1 MAPRSDSMASPPLRD
16 AAGPTMIEPPPHLT
30 PSGRGYVVSFAAVLS
45 QQKAN
50 ETASAIVVNGV
61 HPRVVSSQSG
71 STTLYRVVLGPYS
84 TREEADR
91 VGRDSKRQYWIYEE
105 SQ

>member
-1 MAPRSDSMASPPLRD
+1 
-16 AAGPTMIEPPPHLT
+16 
-30 PSGRGYVVSFAAVLS
+30 
-45 QQKAN
+45 
-50 ETASAIVVNGV
+50 
-61 HPRVVSSQSG
+61 
-71 STTLYRVVLGPYS
+71 LYRVVLGPYA

>member
-1 MAPRSDSMASPPLRD
+1 
-16 AAGPTMIEPPPHLT
+16 
-30 PSGRGYVVSFAAVLS
+30 
-45 QQKAN
+45 
-50 ETASAIVVNGV
+50 
-61 HPRVVSSQSG
+61 
-71 STTLYRVVLGPYS
+71 VLGPYS